1 MPRSQDDLPW
11 PPPAYRSSRNAE
23 LLAPATQIVSDRED
37 YLGQGLRDVG
47 RRIADDQV
55 ELFVSTDPA
64 TALQQQFERQ
74 APQFIA
80 LHDVGTKASLH
91 LLGALAG
98 AAGARVQRLTIRRQG
113 HGVAL
118 AVIQFVEVPL
128 ADGNHVRIY
137 STDLNADTQTRQ
149 ALALVLMGRS
159 RLGVLMI
166 GELPAHALQS
176 LLLPLQDAI
185 ARAPWP
191 NRDLLLLPLASA
203 GTLASQA
210 ARLVGGSGIAVR
222 VTPLAVRPNDAW
234 SFISGAWN
242 RMSGHGASQTALN
255 TDLEQALPP
264 PPVPLPEAPTMAMD
278 LMPAG
283 SALSGSRLTA
293 PSAPA
298 RPVAAPVAALW
309 ADYVQRCV
317 GVKSA
322 VSGCVFDL
330 GSHRALAHA
339 GNSPAPERLASQ
351 GALLLDAMAG
361 AARTLG
367 LASASPQAAISY
379 DQQHLLLHP
388 VRGHPGVVLHLF
400 LQGTPNALT
409 LARMQLERIAP
420 PPSGAV

>member
-1 MPRSQDDLPW
+1 MTRSHDKLPW
-11 PPPAYRSSRNAE
+11 PPPAYRSSRDPE
-23 LLAPATQIVSDRED
+23 LLSPATQIVRDRED
-37 YLGQGLRDVG
+37 YLGQGLRDIG

-74 APQFIA
+74 APQFIT

-118 AVIQFVEVPL
+118 AVVQFVEVPL

-149 ALALVLMGRS
+149 ALALVLLGRS
-159 RLGVLMI
+159 RLGVLMV

-176 LLLPLQDAI
+176 TLQPLQDAI

-191 NRDLLLLPLASA
+191 NRDLLLLPLAAA
-203 GTLASQA
+203 GTLAAQA
-210 ARLVGGSGIAVR
+210 ARLGGSSGISVR
-222 VTPLAVRPNDAW
+222 VTPLAARPNDAW

-242 RMSGHGASQTALN
+242 RMSGHGAAQTALN
-255 TDLEQALPP
+255 TDIEQALPP

-283 SALSGSRLTA
+283 PALSGSRAGA
-293 PSAPA
+293 PAAPA

-309 ADYVQRCV
+309 ADYLQRCLA
-317 GVKSA
+317 VKSA

-330 GSHRALAHA
+330 VSQRALAHA
-339 GNSPAPERLASQ
+339 GSTPASEPLAAQ
-351 GALLLDAMAG
+351 GALLIDAMAG
-361 AARTLG
+361 AARSLG
-367 LASASPQAAISY
+367 LAGAAPQAAISF
-379 DQQHLLLHP
+379 DQQHLVLQP
-388 VRGHPGVVLHLF
+388 VRGHPGIVLHLV
-400 LQGTPNALT
+400 LHGSANALT
-409 LARMQLERIAP
+409 LARMQLERLTP